1 MGGGGAREGARRG
14 SDTSPAQAQARIGAG
29 QLNRQ
34 ATASGQDRPQ
44 SETIRKYGWGIMH
57 AGRQV
62 RLGESAWTAV
72 KAQAQAAPTASGQ
85 EDAGTFKLD
94 GRGERAKQS
103 AIDCVKNMR
112 SKLGGIKFEE

>member
-1 MGGGGAREGARRG
+1 MGEGLGRWPGEG

-44 SETIRKYGWGIMH
+44 SETIVKYGWGIMH
-57 AGRQV
+57 AGRKV
-62 RLGESAWTAV
+62 TLGESAWTAV

-85 EDAGTFKLD
+85 EDGATFKLD
-94 GRGERAKQS
+94 GRGGEE
-103 AIDCVKNMR
+103 
-112 SKLGGIKFEE
+112 GGRGC